1 MLNIKTFSFNLLDE
15 NTYVVSDDSQECVI
29 IDCGAFYPEE
39 RQALVN
45 YINTNQ
51 LKPVHLLSTHGHF
64 DHNFGINTVYDT
76 WGLKP
81 EIAAEDEWLITDIP
95 GQFEAM
101 AGVKLDWIFPQP
113 GHYFVKGEIIR
124 FGNHAFEVLPTPGH
138 TPGGVTFYC
147 AEEKVAFTGDTL
159 FRMSIGRTDFERGSY
174 TEMMNSL
181 KTVIAQLPTD
191 TAVYCGHGPKTTI
204 GDEKLYNPYFRS

>member
-101 AGVKLDWIFPQP
+101 AGVKLDWTFPQP

>member
-1 MLNIKTFSFNLLDE
+1 MLNIKTFAFNLLEE
-15 NTYVVSDDSQECVI
+15 NTYVVSDDSKECVI

-39 RQALVN
+39 RQALVR
-45 YINTNQ
+45 YINDNH
-51 LKPVHLLSTHGHF
+51 LKPVHLLATHGHF
-64 DHNFGINTVYDT
+64 DHNFGNDTVYAT

-81 EIAAEDEWLITDIP
+81 ELAAGDAWLINDIP

-101 AGVKLDWIFPQP
+101 AGAKLDWTYPEPDHFFAPDE
-113 GHYFVKGEIIR
+113 VVR
-124 FGNHAFEVLPTPGH
+124 FGQHELKILPTPGH

-147 AEEKVAFTGDTL
+147 EAEKVAFTGDTL

-174 TEMMNSL
+174 ADMMNSL

-191 TAVYCGHGPKTTI
+191 TTVYCGHGPKTTI
-204 GDEKLYNPYFRS
+204 GDELSYNPFLRP